1 MKRIAAMI
9 VTVIAVAWAAPTCA
23 QADTPPDLDGLWVAR
38 DVRSPVGGTVLL
50 LEHDGGFSAE
60 VAGFRI
66 PAATQG
72 RVIRF
77 ELPDGKGGFRGVR
90 SGDEIRGHW
99 ISARLAA
106 AGARFVTP
114 LTLRRSGPQRW
125 QATIRPLADQMTY
138 FLPLA
143 RADDGSYSTY
153 LRNPERNL
161 GRFVPVS
168 RLTRDGDA
176 VTLRGVRRGSKDESV
191 LASGRYDGE
200 NGLLRTVIAG
210 RSLDFERD
218 ADSSSPFYPRSKNGE
233 RYVYRAPL
241 ALDDGWKVST
251 LDREGLDRAA
261 IERLVQLLID
271 LPMDGLSAHQVHSVL
286 IARHGKLVLEEYF
299 HDADRDEPHDLRSAS
314 KSWTAMLIGA
324 AMHDGVPIRLD
335 TPVYSTLS
343 PAAPPDADPR
353 RQALTLEHLISMTAG
368 FDCDDSGER
377 PGDED
382 VMQEQTAQ
390 PDWYQ
395 YALAVPL
402 IRDSGDTIVYCS
414 MKPNLAAGMLEKIAG
429 EPLPEL
435 FERLIARPLRMQ
447 NYHLF
452 LQPTGQAYGGG
463 GHRFTSRDFLK
474 FAQLMLND
482 GEWDGKRTFSREWA
496 RQSAAPL
503 HLLNPES
510 RQTYG
515 YLWNS
520 VAYAHDGRSL
530 HAFFAGGN
538 GGQVSIGIPELDLA
552 IVFTGGNYSDRVLF
566 RSQQVYVPEYILPAI
581 RKRGSGRQ

>member
-1 MKRIAAMI
+1 MKWIKATIIAA
-9 VTVIAVAWAAPTCA
+9 VAGAWSADACA
-23 QADTPPDLDGLWVAR
+23 QAGTAPDLDGLWFAR
-38 DVRSPVGGTVLL
+38 ELRGQIGGSVIL
-50 LEHDGGFSAE
+50 LEHDGGFSAD

-66 PAATQG
+66 AASTQG
-72 RVIRF
+72 GVIRF
-77 ELPDGKGGFRGVR
+77 ELPDGKGGFRGFR
-90 SGDEIRGHW
+90 DGDEIRGHW
-99 ISARLAA
+99 IAARSAA
-106 AGARFVTP
+106 AGTRFATP
-114 LTLRRSGPQRW
+114 LILQRSGPKRW
-125 QATIRPLADQMTY
+125 QATIRPLADQMSF
-138 FLPLA
+138 FLPLV
-143 RADDGSYSTY
+143 RAADGSYSTY

-176 VTLRGVRRGSKDESV
+176 IALRGVRRGSKDESE
-191 LASGRYDGE
+191 LASGRYDSE
-200 NGLLRTVIAG
+200 AAMLRTVIAG

-218 ADSSSPFYPRSKNGE
+218 SDASSPFYPRSKNGE
-233 RYVYRAPL
+233 RYTYRPPL

-251 LDREGLDRAA
+251 LEKEGLDRAA
-261 IERLVQLLID
+261 IERFVQFLID

-299 HDADRDEPHDLRSAS
+299 HGADRDEPHDLRSAS

-324 AMHDGVPIRLD
+324 AMHEGVPIRLD
-335 TPVYSTLS
+335 TPVYPTLS
-343 PAAPPDADPR
+343 ATSSTDADPR
-353 RQALTLEHLISMTAG
+353 RKTLTLEHLISMTAG
-368 FDCDDSGER
+368 FDCDDSGDR

-395 YALAVPL
+395 YALAVPQ
-402 IRDSGDTIVYCS
+402 IRDPGEKIVYCS
-414 MKPNLAAGMLEKIAG
+414 MKPNLAAGMLEKLAG

-435 FERLIARPLRMQ
+435 FERLIARPLRMK

-482 GEWDGKRTFSREWA
+482 GEWDGKRIFSREWA

-503 HLLNPES
+503 HLLNPEFK
-510 RQTYG
+510 QTYG

-520 VAYAHDGRSL
+520 VVHQHDGRSL
-530 HAFFAGGN
+530 HTFFAGGN

-566 RSQQVYVPEYILPAI
+566 RSQQVYVPQYILPAVQ
-581 RKRGSGRQ
+581 KRGTNRK